1 MTRIAI
7 VEGDGI
13 GHEVIP
19 VASAILETLHPE
31 YEYFSVD
38 VGFHRWEMTG
48 CPCAD
53 RDIAELKTADAIL
66 FGAITTPPMKD
77 YQSVVLR
84 LRKSLDLY
92 ANLRPV
98 KGNGFDI
105 MIVRENTEGLYSGI
119 EEISPS
125 RATTLRVVTRTGTER
140 IIRCALRLARK
151 RKGKITVGHKANVL
165 KSDVLF
171 RDICLAEAQAAG
183 ISCNDKY
190 IDALALDILQHP
202 ASYDVVVTTN
212 IFGDILS
219 DMASYLVGGLGLIPS
234 ANIGDQHALFEPV
247 HGSAPD
253 IAGKTSPTRL
263 QPFGVR
269 RCSLPT
275 AGTIQVLTALRWR
288 CRKCS
293 HRESGP
299 GTSGIGRDPGVRRSG
314 SRAFNRG
321 ITHGM
326 VRTCI
331 SIKIQTYTRHTSAPN
346 GVPAKGT
353 TSCSSPIRSDSCLI
367 SARMIMRIAK

>member
-19 VASAILETLHPE
+19 VAQRALELLHPQ
-31 YEYFSVD
+31 YEFFSVD
-38 VGFHRWEMTG
+38 VGYHRWEQTG

-53 RDIAELKTADAIL
+53 HDIAELKTAKAVL

-84 LRKSLDLY
+84 LRKALDLY

-98 KGNGFDI
+98 KGDGFDI

-119 EEISPS
+119 EQVSTD
-125 RATTLRVVTRTGTER
+125 RATTLRVVSRRGTER
-140 IIRCALRLARK
+140 IVRAAIHLAQRRTGRLT
-151 RKGKITVGHKANVL
+151 IGHKANVL

-171 RDICLAEAQAAG
+171 RDICLAEAQSAG
-183 ISCNDKY
+183 VSSNEKF

-219 DMASYLVGGLGLIPS
+219 DVASYLVGGLGLVPS
-234 ANIGDQHALFEPV
+234 ANIGDRHALFEPV

-253 IAGKTSPTRL
+253 IAGKNIANPI
-263 QPFGVR
+263 
-269 RCSLPT
+269 
-275 AGTIQVLTALRWR
+275 AALRSAGMLLTY
-288 CRKCS
+288 C
-293 HRESGP
+293 G
-299 GTSGIGRDPGVRRSG
+299 DPGG
-314 SRAFNRG
+314 QALIEAAIQGG
-321 ITHGM
+321 IADG
-326 VRTCI
+326 
-331 SIKIQTYTRHTSAPN
+331 
-346 GVPAKGT
+346 
-353 TSCSSPIRSDSCLI
+353 IRS
-367 SARMIMRIAK
+367 R

>member
-19 VASAILETLHPE
+19 VAQNVLELLHPE
-31 YEYFSVD
+31 YEYFPVD
-38 VGFHRWEMTG
+38 VGYHRWEQTG

-84 LRKSLDLY
+84 IRKALDLY

-98 KGNGFDI
+98 KGDGFDI

-119 EEISPS
+119 EDISPD
-125 RATTLRVVTRTGTER
+125 RATTLRVVTRKGTER
-140 IIRCALRLARK
+140 IVRSAIRLAQQRSG
-151 RKGKITVGHKANVL
+151 RLTIGHKANVL

-171 RDICLAEAQAAG
+171 RDICLAEAKAAG
-183 ISCNDKY
+183 VSCNDKF

-219 DMASYLVGGLGLIPS
+219 DVASYLVGGLGLVPS
-234 ANIGDQHALFEPV
+234 ANIGDRYALFEPV

-253 IAGKTSPTRL
+253 IAGKNIANPIAALRSAGMLLTYCGDARGPDRIEEAIQGALAGGIRTRDL
-263 QPFGVR
+263 GG
-269 RCSLPT
+269 S
-275 AGTIQVLTALRWR
+275 AGTREFGEAVLRMLRQ
-288 CRKCS
+288 
-293 HRESGP
+293 
-299 GTSGIGRDPGVRRSG
+299 TNG
-314 SRAFNRG
+314 S
-321 ITHGM
+321 T
-326 VRTCI
+326 
-331 SIKIQTYTRHTSAPN
+331 
-346 GVPAKGT
+346 
-353 TSCSSPIRSDSCLI
+353 
-367 SARMIMRIAK
+367 